1 MIRTLVLEAEVRF
14 HEQAFVKP
22 LQLSSG
28 LITVITE
35 ARVEVKLL
43 VNGAPATGRGSIYLS
58 DLWAW
63 PDPSLTHEA
72 KDKVLRSY
80 CETIAARLADLVG
93 GEALHPLE
101 LGLRLHH
108 SIEKTDFG
116 VGEFAG
122 LPLLAKAMAASP
134 FDAALHDGTG
144 LALKCS
150 AFSLYGEN
158 AETQE
163 VPSGDSFFS
172 GKGACRAIHQH
183 LQKPVTKLQA
193 WRIVGARDILEKDLK
208 KVIDKGY
215 TAFKLK
221 ILGKD
226 AAVDAARTAEV
237 FRFARENGI
246 SQPRLSV
253 DSNEANPDPE
263 SVVDY
268 LERLRAND
276 ADAFAALEYLEQP
289 TGRDIE
295 KHAFEWKKVT
305 SLKPVLLDEGLTR
318 LDLFD
323 LSLRQGWSGFA
334 LKTCKGHSFALLAG
348 AWALEQNKIISLQDL
363 TNPGLSAIH
372 AALFAAHL
380 PTVNGV
386 ELNSPQYTP
395 AANAAWIPRLSGLFE
410 PKNGFHELDF
420 LSKGAPHGLG
430 SEL

>member
-1 MIRTLVLEAEVRF
+1 MIRTQVLDAQVRF
-14 HEQAFVKP
+14 QEQAFVKP

-35 ARVEVKLL
+35 AQAEVRLL
-43 VNGAPATGRGSIYLS
+43 VNGASATGRGSIYLS

-63 PDPSLTHEA
+63 PDPNLSHEA
-72 KDKVLRSY
+72 KDKILRAY
-80 CETIAARLADLVG
+80 CEKIAASLKELVG
-93 GEALHPLE
+93 DEAAHPLE

-108 SIEKTDFG
+108 SIEESGFG
-116 VGEFAG
+116 SEAFGG

-134 FDAALHDGTG
+134 FDAAIHDGTG
-144 LALKCS
+144 LALKRS
-150 AFSLYGEN
+150 SFSLYSEN
-158 AETQE
+158 EE
-163 VPSGDSFFS
+163 IPSGDTYFP
-172 GKGACRAIHQH
+172 GKGACRAIHQR
-183 LQKPVTKLQA
+183 LRKPVSKLQA
-193 WRIVGARDILEKDLK
+193 WWIVGARDILEKDLK
-208 KVIDKGY
+208 PVIQKGY
-215 TAFKLK
+215 SAFKLK

-226 AAVDAARTAEV
+226 SAADAARTVEV
-237 FRFARENGI
+237 FRFAREKGI
-246 SQPRLSV
+246 HQPRLSV

-263 SVVDY
+263 SVVEY
-268 LERLRAND
+268 LERLKASD
-276 ADAFAALEYLEQP
+276 AEAFSALEYLEQP

-295 KHAFEWKKVT
+295 KHAFEWKTVT
-305 SLKPVLLDEGLTR
+305 ALKPVLLDEGLTR

-372 AALFAAHL
+372 ATLFAAHL

-395 AANAAWIPRLSGLFE
+395 SANVAWTPRLSGLFE
-410 PKNGFHELDF
+410 PKQGFHVLDF
-420 LSKGAPHGLG
+420 LAKETSGLG
-430 SEL
+430 SAL